1 MMNESKMS
9 GLTQAEDIAYFRA
22 DLCLNSLESYSLEE
36 KKEICNV
43 MMATSKAVLDAIRE
57 DFEQMLPNAR
67 AKLLDMLYQSGAESP
82 EWWWDV
88 LVGGTVNR
96 ITTSWSH

>member
-22 DLCLNSLESYSLEE
+22 DLCLYSPESYSPEE
-36 KKEICNV
+36 RKEICNV
-43 MMATSKAVLDAIRE
+43 MMATNKAVLDAIRE
-57 DFEQMLPNAR
+57 DFEQMLPDAR
-67 AKLLDMLYQSGAESP
+67 AKLLAESP

-88 LVGGTVNR
+88 LVGDGEPLYNKLEPL
-96 ITTSWSH
+96 S